1 MRTRVRLSALLLLAA
16 SVAGAT
22 VTSTAQAQSTITIS
36 TEAVPTT
43 ARLLAPFVVAARP
56 GTPLVFA
63 IPATGQSP
71 LGFTAAGLPA
81 GLAITADS
89 GIISGTTPAAGS
101 YPLVVTV
108 TSGASSKSA
117 TYTLIVG
124 ETLGLTP
131 PMGWN
136 SYDSFGASVTE
147 QDMMDEAQAVKKQ
160 LQPFGWNSVVI

>member
-16 SVAGAT
+16 SVAGST
-22 VTSTAQAQSTITIS
+22 VTRTAQAQSTVTIS
-36 TEAVPTT
+36 TDAVPTT
-43 ARLLAPFVVAARP
+43 ARLLGPFVVAARP
-56 GTPLVFA
+56 ATPLVFA

-71 LGFTAAGLPA
+71 LSFSATGLPV
-81 GLAITADS
+81 GLAITADT
-89 GIISGTTPAAGS
+89 GIISGTTPSAGS
-101 YPLVVTV
+101 YPIVVTV

-117 TYTLIVG
+117 TYTLTAG

-147 QDMMDEAQAVKKQ
+147 QDMIDEAQAVRKQ
-160 LQPFGWNSVVI
+160 L